1 MDVDSDSV
9 YVTDWNERG
18 TDLVR
23 IDDDAGDATSSKVA
37 RGSDMCT

>member
-23 IDDDAGDATSSKVA
+23 MDDAKAAKVA